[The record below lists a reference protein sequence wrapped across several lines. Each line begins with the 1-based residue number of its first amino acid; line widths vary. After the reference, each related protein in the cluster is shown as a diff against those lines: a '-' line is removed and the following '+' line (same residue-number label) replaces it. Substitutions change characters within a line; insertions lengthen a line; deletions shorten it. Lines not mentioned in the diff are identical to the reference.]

1 MEAERKSHSVSMSS
15 LRLKTTAPKEIKNE
29 LRTIKRKNGWS
40 WRIIPVAVFIIT
52 LVTEVTS
59 HHVLDPAS
67 AVDIDSS
74 DFTSDTAPI
83 QVK

>member
-1 MEAERKSHSVSMSS
+1 MEVERESHSVSISS

-52 LVTEVTS
+52 QL
-59 HHVLDPAS
+59 
-67 AVDIDSS
+67 
-74 DFTSDTAPI
+74 
-83 QVK
+83 

>member
-1 MEAERKSHSVSMSS
+1 MEVERESHLVSISS

-52 LVTEVTS
+52 IGWGPGAESQLS
-59 HHVLDPAS
+59 Q
-67 AVDIDSS
+67 DISTGHS
-74 DFTSDTAPI
+74 TTLET
-83 QVK
+83 